1 MNKKLAITI
10 SCVLLAAAFV
20 LMFAVCAFFPR
31 TTESDHSMLKE
42 FPELTLESVLS
53 GKFFSE
59 FTAWFT
65 DTVFG
70 RDRYVDINSSFRGYF
85 GIMPEEQLIT
95 NNGALTDSNGDLIVN
110 DEFEDDWVPEDDED
124 DWIPDDFYDDETDE
138 TTPVVTTTPSTTQP
152 SPDDIT
158 EPGDTTIT
166 PPETTVPV
174 TTPPETTLV
183 EITQPPVGEEI
194 SGSILILGNRAMEI
208 YYGGAKQAADFAT
221 ILNSFAESVGPGVRV
236 YSMPA
241 PKACAYYLGE
251 SKKYGSLIG
260 RTTRD
265 LNAHKAA
272 LSSRVTYVSAY
283 DALLPHKNEDIY
295 FRTDHHW
302 TGLAAY
308 YAAEAFANLAGV
320 DFLPLSSYTKI
331 VRPGYVGTMYKYSDY
346 NPVLLNNPE
355 DFVTYVPSTPYT
367 VTKYNSKLSKGKAR
381 DSIYY
386 SIPDNKRSSWYST
399 YLGSDSYSFIIKS
412 GTCKNGRKLLIVKDS
427 YGNALSPYFMNS
439 FEEIYIVDGRYFEI
453 GLISLVQSKGI
464 TDVLFAESTYSAVGA
479 YRKNIKALLK

>member
-1 MNKKLAITI
+1 MT
-10 SCVLLAAAFV
+10 AFV
-20 LMFAVCAFFPR
+20 LMAAVCAFFPR
-31 TTESDHSMLKE
+31 TTESDYSMLKQ
-42 FPELTLESVLS
+42 FPELTLESALN
-53 GKFFSE
+53 GKFFAG

-70 RDRYVDINSSFRGYF
+70 RDKCVDINASFRGLF

-95 NNGALTDSNGDLIVN
+95 NNGADTNADGDLIVN
-110 DEFEDDWVPEDDED
+110 DEFEDDWVP
-124 DWIPDDFYDDETDE
+124 DDFYDDEEEE
-138 TTPVVTTTPSTTQP
+138 TTPTVTTRPSTTSP
-152 SPDDIT
+152 STNDIT
-158 EPGDTTIT
+158 GPEGTTSPSDTTD
-166 PPETTVPV
+166 PV

-183 EITQPPVGEEI
+183 EITQPPVGEEM
-194 SGSILILGNRAMEI
+194 SGSILILGNRSMEI
-208 YYGGAKQAADFAT
+208 YYGNADMAANFAT
-221 ILNSFAESVGPGVRV
+221 ILNSFAESVGPDVRV

-251 SKKYGSLIG
+251 SKKYGYLVG

-265 LNAHKAA
+265 LDAHKAA
-272 LSSRVTYVSAY
+272 LSARVTYVPVY
-283 DALLPHKNEDIY
+283 EALLPHKDEEIY

-302 TGLAAY
+302 TGLGAY
-308 YAAEAFANLAGV
+308 YAAEAFARLAGV
-320 DFLPLSSYTKI
+320 EFLPLSTYTKN
-331 VRPGYVGTMYKYSDY
+331 VRAGYVGTMYKYSDY

-367 VTKYNSKLSKGKAR
+367 VTKYNSKLKNGKVL

-399 YLGSDSYSFIIKS
+399 FLGSDTYSFNIKS
-412 GTCKNGRKLLIVKDS
+412 GVCKNGRKLLIVKDS

-439 FEEIYIVDGRYFEI
+439 FEEIYIVDGRYFEV

-464 TDVLFAESTYSAVGA
+464 TDVLFAESAYSAVGA
-479 YRKNIKALLK
+479 YRNNIKALLK